1 MKSRRLSAA
10 RVITWIAIGCLSPI
24 AVDRAH
30 AQHEGKE
37 PARMKTKPRTL
48 SVRGLGK
55 ISAKPDSVHIQIGVT
70 AEAPTAI
77 AALAANNESMNRLFQ
92 IVKER
97 GIAEKDLQTSNI
109 QVMPQYSQPIPP
121 RPGEQPKEFIPKI
134 VGYRVDNTV
143 AIRSRDIAKLGPL
156 LDAVVEGG
164 ANQIHGI
171 SFRIDDAE
179 KLMAEA
185 RKKAMADAKE
195 KAELLAGEAGVVVG
209 PPIRIEEDGGGR
221 PMVENFGGPRMMGRM
236 AAAAPMPVAAG
247 EQDLSVTVSV
257 VYEIKVP

>member
-1 MKSRRLSAA
+1 M
-10 RVITWIAIGCLSPI
+10 RVITWVAIGCLGPF
-24 AVDRAH
+24 ATHRAH

-37 PARMKTKPRTL
+37 TATMKTEPRTL
-48 SVRGLGK
+48 SVRGVGK

-70 AEAPTAI
+70 SEAPTAI
-77 AALAANNESMNRLFQ
+77 AALAANNESMNRLFDIAKQ
-92 IVKER
+92 R
-97 GIAEKDLQTSNI
+97 GIAEKDIQTSRI
-109 QVMPQYSQPIPP
+109 QVMPVYSQPLPP

-134 VGYRVDNTV
+134 IGYRVDNSV

-164 ANQIHGI
+164 ANQVHGI
-171 SFRIDDAE
+171 SFQIDDTE

-195 KAELLAGEAGVVVG
+195 KASLLAGEAGVVVG
-209 PPIRIEEDGGGR
+209 PPIKIEEDGGGR
-221 PMVENFGGPRMMGRM
+221 PIIESFGGPKMMGRM